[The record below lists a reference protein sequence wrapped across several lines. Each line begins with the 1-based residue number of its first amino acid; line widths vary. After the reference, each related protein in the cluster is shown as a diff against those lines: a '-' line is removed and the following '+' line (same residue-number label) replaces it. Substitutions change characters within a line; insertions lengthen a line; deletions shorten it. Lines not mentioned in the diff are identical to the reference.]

1 MKKISVIVPVYNV
14 ERYLKRCIESIINQT
29 YKDLE
34 IILVDDGSTDSSGNI
49 CDEYKKID
57 KRISVIHKKNGGLS
71 DARNEGLK
79 VVTGTYIAFVDSDDF
94 LDLDMYEY
102 MQKNIEKE
110 NADIVICGTKIDYD
124 NGKIIVKSSKKLEEF
139 DTKRALIELN
149 SFKTFDM
156 SVWNKLYKKSV
167 IDRIMFPVGKKS
179 EDYFVMYRYFD
190 RAQKVVVLP
199 EAKYH
204 YIQRENSISRGKEIT
219 YDYIEGSKSQK
230 NFIDQKH
237 PEISY
242 VGNTA
247 YAFSYVATYNRC
259 IKYKVQLSKDKKKM
273 FKNEV
278 KKYLKDICRNS
289 YISKNKKIQACIFAY
304 SLSLYKVIVKTIK

>member
-1 MKKISVIVPVYNV
+1 
-14 ERYLKRCIESIINQT
+14 
-29 YKDLE
+29 
-34 IILVDDGSTDSSGNI
+34 
-49 CDEYKKID
+49 
-57 KRISVIHKKNGGLS
+57 
-71 DARNEGLK
+71 
-79 VVTGTYIAFVDSDDF
+79 
-94 LDLDMYEY
+94 
-102 MQKNIEKE
+102 
-110 NADIVICGTKIDYD
+110 
-124 NGKIIVKSSKKLEEF
+124 
-139 DTKRALIELN
+139 
-149 SFKTFDM
+149 M

-167 IDRIMFPVGKKS
+167 IDGIMFPVGKKS

-259 IKYKVQLSKDKKKM
+259 IKYKVQLSKDKKEM